1 MKTIKLE
8 QLEQINGG
16 TLLGGVCHGMAL
28 GTGLVSL
35 AAAASSF
42 GWIAVIPG
50 IGQAAAIGAIATVG
64 VCAVYNISND

>member
-1 MKTIKLE
+1 MKTIELNRME
-8 QLEQINGG
+8 EISGG
-16 TLLGGVCHGMAL
+16 TFLGGLCHGMTA

-50 IGQAAAIGAIATVG
+50 IGQAAAVVAGATVLT
-64 VCAVYNISND
+64 CAAYNISHD